1 MQHIA
6 ILIACIFFCYGCDP
20 APGIFLANR
29 SGSDKVIYITGRNY
43 RLLKDGYDITFRP
56 LRASFFN
63 KEKLYI
69 GDDLGIDSAVEKSG
83 YLKMKE
89 YGNVRNLM
97 EQIESYYDSTGKK
110 ATFIISKD
118 EVLKLKEHDEPPN
131 RMPVD

>member
-1 MQHIA
+1 
-6 ILIACIFFCYGCDP
+6 
-20 APGIFLANR
+20 
-29 SGSDKVIYITGRNY
+29 
-43 RLLKDGYDITFRP
+43 
-56 LRASFFN
+56 
-63 KEKLYI
+63 
-69 GDDLGIDSAVEKSG
+69 
-83 YLKMKE
+83 MKE